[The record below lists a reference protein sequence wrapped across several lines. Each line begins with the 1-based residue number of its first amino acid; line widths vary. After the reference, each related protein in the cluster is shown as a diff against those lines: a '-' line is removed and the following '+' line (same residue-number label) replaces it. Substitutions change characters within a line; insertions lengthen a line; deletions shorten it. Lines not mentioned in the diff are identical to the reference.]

1 MTARGGLTK
10 INAIGRRCAQTNPN
24 AKAANMSVVEIK
36 YFSDILCVW
45 AYISQAR
52 IDAIKEK
59 FGEGVRIEHR
69 FCSVFGDTAAKIDT
83 AWKEKGGYAGFNA
96 HLRAA
101 AVKFPH
107 IEVHPDLWLATKPA
121 TSMSAHLFLK
131 ALQLGERDTATREQR
146 PGLFDRAMWAFRRAF
161 FKECRD
167 ISRFDVQREVA
178 AALGADV
185 GAVEE
190 RIHSGA
196 AFAALAADYQEADKL
211 RIEGSPSLVLN
222 QGRQKL
228 YGNVGFWLIEANVQ
242 GLMRTP
248 AGDDASWC

>member
-1 MTARGGLTK
+1 MGV
-10 INAIGRRCAQTNPN
+10 I
-24 AKAANMSVVEIK
+24 EIK

-45 AYISQAR
+45 AYISRAR

-59 FGEGVRIEHR
+59 FGEAVRIEHR
-69 FCSVFGDTAAKIDT
+69 FCSVFGDAATKIDT
-83 AWKEKGGYAGFNA
+83 TWKEKGGYAAFNA
-96 HLRAA
+96 HLREAA
-101 AVKFPH
+101 SKFPH
-107 IEVHPDLWLATKPA
+107 IEIHPDLWLNTRPA

-131 ALQLGERDTATREQR
+131 AVQLGGGDPSTGGQQPSAFDQAT
-146 PGLFDRAMWAFRRAF
+146 WAFRRAF

-167 ISRFDVQREVA
+167 ISRLDVQREIA
-178 AALGADV
+178 AGLGV
-185 GAVEE
+185 NIGAIEKC
-190 RIHSGA
+190 IHSGM

-228 YGNVGFWLIEANVQ
+228 YGNIGFWLIEANVQ

-248 AGDDASWC
+248 GSDDASWC

>member
-1 MTARGGLTK
+1 LTK
-10 INAIGRRCAQTNPN
+10 INAAGGRCAQTK
-24 AKAANMSVVEIK
+24 ASGKAANMSVEIK

-45 AYISQAR
+45 AYISQVR

-59 FGEGVRIEHR
+59 FGDGVRIEHR

-83 AWKEKGGYAGFNA
+83 TWKDKGGYAGFNA
-96 HLRAA
+96 HLRQSAG
-101 AVKFPH
+101 KFPH
-107 IEVHPDLWLATKPA
+107 IEVHPDLWLKTRPA
-121 TSMSAHLFLK
+121 SSMSAHLFLK
-131 ALQLGERDTATREQR
+131 AIQLGERDPAAREQA
-146 PGLFDRAMWAFRRAF
+146 PGTFDQAMWAFRRAF

-167 ISRFDVQREVA
+167 ISRLDVQREIA

-185 GAVEE
+185 GATEE
-190 RIHSGA
+190 RIRSGA

-228 YGNVGFWLIEANVQ
+228 YGNVGFRLIEANVQ
-242 GLMRTP
+242 GLLRTP